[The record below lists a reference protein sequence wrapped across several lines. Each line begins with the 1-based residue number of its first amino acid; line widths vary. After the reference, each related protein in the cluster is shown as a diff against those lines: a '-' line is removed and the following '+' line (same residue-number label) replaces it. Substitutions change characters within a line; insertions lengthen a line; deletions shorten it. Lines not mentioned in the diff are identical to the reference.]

1 MLQFVLAWALAQ
13 VPEPPTPVDDI
24 RWAAPMGCPGRA
36 ELIAGVERRRGQA
49 LVPGQVRVDATV
61 TAGPARRFTLEL
73 WFAAGAREER
83 RTLTADRCAALVDA
97 AALLLAVAIDEM
109 AAQAP
114 EPAPPEPAPSEHV
127 PIEATVPLV
136 EAPAPVVEEAASPPI
151 VPERAPA
158 TAPRSRVGGFVRPQG
173 GLVLGAVPGATG
185 AVGLGLGVLWRRA
198 RLELQ
203 PMFVAPRTAVKE
215 GREVR
220 AFLVAVAALGCY
232 RVGRGALEVPLCGG
246 LEGGVMHG
254 AASGPDGVS
263 AVGGWF
269 AALASAGAVWRVH
282 PRVGLW
288 TGVQGSAS
296 VWRPSFVLRGP
307 GQEVLLFAPEPVTL
321 RVLGGL
327 ELRFGDPR

>member
-13 VPEPPTPVDDI
+13 VPEPPAPADDV
-24 RWAAPMGCPGRA
+24 RWAAPQGCPGRA
-36 ELIAGVERRRGQA
+36 DLIAGIERRRGQSLIA
-49 LVPGQVRVDATV
+49 GQVRVDATV
-61 TAGPARRFTLEL
+61 TAGPGRRVALEL
-73 WFAAGAREER
+73 WFATGAREER

-97 AALLLAVAIDEM
+97 AALLIAVAIDEQ

-114 EPAPPEPAPSEHV
+114 EPAPLAEPVPVEAAAVPIAEEPAPA
-127 PIEATVPLV
+127 PIV
-136 EAPAPVVEEAASPPI
+136 EEPAPPPVVQERAPAPVP
-151 VPERAPA
+151 
-158 TAPRSRVGGFVRPQG
+158 RVGGFVRPQG

-185 AVGLGLGVLWRRA
+185 AAGLGFGVLWRRA

-220 AFLVAVAALGCY
+220 ASLVAVAALGCL

-246 LEGGVMHG
+246 FEGGVMRG

-269 AALASAGAVWRVH
+269 AALVGAGAVWRVH

-288 TGVQGSAS
+288 ASVQGSAA
-296 VWRPSFVLRGP
+296 VRRPAFVLRGP
-307 GQEVLLFAPEPVTL
+307 GPEVPLFAPEVVTL